1 MAYDVGVE
9 RVVKVLKVGRKYLTH
24 IQRSLLEGELTQKQF
39 KNLKFE
45 VREIINKKH
54 DTVVFYKL
62 MGEASLRK
70 ERLGIVIN
78 EPNEILR

>member
-39 KNLKFE
+39 RNLKFE
-45 VREIINKKH
+45 VKEIINKRH

-70 ERLGIVIN
+70 ERLGIAIN
-78 EPNEILR
+78 EPNEIL

>member
-45 VREIINKKH
+45 VKEIINKKH

-62 MGEASLRK
+62 MGETSLRK

-78 EPNEILR
+78 EPNEIL

>member
-24 IQRSLLEGELTQKQF
+24 VQRSLLEGELTQKQF

-45 VREIINKKH
+45 VKEIINKKH

-62 MGEASLRK
+62 MGETSLRK
-70 ERLGIVIN
+70 ERLGIAIN
-78 EPNEILR
+78 KPNEIL

>member
-45 VREIINKKH
+45 VKEIINKKH

-62 MGEASLRK
+62 MGETSLRK
-70 ERLGIVIN
+70 ERLGIAIN
-78 EPNEILR
+78 EPNEIL